1 MKKIKIITA
10 AIGLCVAASLFAG
23 CNNQTGES
31 AQVSRIEGGQTKISV
46 ENGGS
51 DNAVSGA
58 YKFSYKGYDIV
69 PGADIG
75 PVIDTLGEPVDT
87 KIGASCAGQGFS
99 TLYSYSGFT
108 IYGHEDNGVETVE
121 GIEIDDPLID
131 CGGVR
136 VGQTLEDAKKIYGEP
151 FQEDDFGVLYRSG
164 STELQI
170 NSDEFHTIISIMYR
184 RVVE

>member
-10 AIGLCVAASLFAG
+10 AISLCMAATLFSG

-31 AQVSRIEGGQTKISV
+31 AAVSRIDGGQTKISV
-46 ENGGS
+46 ENGGG
-51 DNAVSGA
+51 DQTVSGT

-69 PGADIG
+69 PGAEIG
-75 PVIDTLGEPVDT
+75 PVIDTLGEPQET
-87 KIGASCAGQGFS
+87 FAGASCAGQGLA
-99 TLYSYSGFT
+99 TLYKYAGFT

-121 GIEIDDPLID
+121 GIEIEDPLID
-131 CGGVR
+131 CGGIH

-151 FQEDDFGVLYRSG
+151 YQEDDFGILYRSG

-170 NSDEFHTIISIMYR
+170 NSDEFHSIISIMYR
-184 RVVE
+184 RVFE